1 MEYCGNINNSCWEVA
16 AIKGWHTHNTQ
27 RKLQE
32 FPWEAEKNFLQLRA
46 ELKRH
51 NNGNSHA
58 LHQLY
63 YSFAEGKTRQ
73 LFLCALTR
81 LSLISLFSL
90 CSTDTNILQEIIDRL
105 SLAAREYPSI
115 PRLIQPTVFPAY
127 YSSIHMKPTQRA
139 QAFGAVCF
147 DKFLF
152 HLFFLVHAAEWQQK
166 LRQWENETRRKE
178 IDRRCNWEMCEVVAV
193 RMSCLVRPIGDW
205 KNQANGMWD
214 VREFSRELSTWL
226 NISSSVP
233 VTDKVWIDIV
243 LHFVVVLTFST
254 IVCRSL
260 CCQLFMYVSFDLQST
275 FSTFIRKI

>member
-32 FPWEAEKNFLQLRA
+32 FPWETEKNFLQLRA

-51 NNGNSHA
+51 NNGHSHV

-152 HLFFLVHAAEWQQK
+152 HLFFFSCMPQNGSRSSDSEKMKLDGKKSTEGVIGKCVKLSLLEWAVWCDQLAIERIKQ
-166 LRQWENETRRKE
+166 TA
-178 IDRRCNWEMCEVVAV
+178 CEMCANFLA
-193 RMSCLVRPIGDW
+193 SCQHDW
-205 KNQANGMWD
+205 TYHRQ
-214 VREFSRELSTWL
+214 SRSQTKCGSTSFCTLS
-226 NISSSVP
+226 SYS
-233 VTDKVWIDIV
+233 
-243 LHFVVVLTFST
+243 HF
-254 IVCRSL
+254 
-260 CCQLFMYVSFDLQST
+260 
-275 FSTFIRKI
+275 

>member
-193 RMSCLVRPIGDW
+193 RMSCLVLCDQLAIERIKQTACEMCANFLASCQHDW
-205 KNQANGMWD
+205 TYHRQ
-214 VREFSRELSTWL
+214 SRSQTKCGSTSFCTLS
-226 NISSSVP
+226 SYS
-233 VTDKVWIDIV
+233 
-243 LHFVVVLTFST
+243 HF
-254 IVCRSL
+254 
-260 CCQLFMYVSFDLQST
+260 
-275 FSTFIRKI
+275 